1 MRTFFLILC
10 GLLTTT
16 MAKSQEVID
25 NFQVG
30 PYEVD
35 YMGKGDVNFRLKKNI
50 NLYEY
55 FKLQKDTI
63 IAESKKV
70 QPIKKGFEVG
80 VTYSMPRFGVK
91 GAFNS
96 FGVYGSAKSKETNNI
111 YLNYVGKIAISY
123 GHYNEEV
130 NNLKDVLFEV
140 GVPLSVEFANL
151 NKDTSSFFASVG
163 FTPAYYTTLSAKENE
178 DGKDVDAD
186 KKSGL
191 YVAPKVELGGYIPVN
206 DHFLKLGLF
215 GEYRINCTKAED
227 NIFKQRIGRA
237 FVGANIGYVF

>member
-16 MAKSQEVID
+16 MANSQEVID

-35 YMGKGDVNFRLKKNI
+35 YMGKGDVNFRLNKNI

-70 QPIKKGFEVG
+70 QPIKKGFEIG

-96 FGVYGSAKSKETNNI
+96 FRVYGSAKTRVSNNT
-111 YLNYVGKIAISY
+111 YLNYGGKIAFSY

-151 NKDTSSFFASVG
+151 NKGTSSLFASVG
-163 FTPAYYTTLSAKENE
+163 FTPAYYTTLSAKENIS
-178 DGKDVDAD
+178 GKDVDVD

-206 DHFLKLGLF
+206 DHFLKIGLF
-215 GEYRINCTKAED
+215 GEYRISCTKAED

-237 FVGANIGYVF
+237 FVGANIAYVF

>member
-35 YMGKGDVNFRLKKNI
+35 YMGKGDVNFRLKNNI

-96 FGVYGSAKSKETNNI
+96 FGVYGSAKSKVTNNI
-111 YLNYVGKIAISY
+111 YLNYGGKIAISY

-163 FTPAYYTTLSAKENE
+163 FTPAYYTTLSAKENK

-206 DHFLKLGLF
+206 NHFLKLGLF
-215 GEYRINCTKAED
+215 GVYRINCTKAED

>member
-1 MRTFFLILC
+1 MRTFFLLTSP
-10 GLLTTT
+10 LLHIT

-96 FGVYGSAKSKETNNI
+96 FGVYGSAKSKVTNNI
-111 YLNYVGKIAISY
+111 YLNYGGKIAISY

-151 NKDTSSFFASVG
+151 NKNTSSFFASIG
-163 FTPAYYTTLSAKENE
+163 FTPAYYTTLSAKENK

-206 DHFLKLGLF
+206 NHFLKLGLF

>member
-1 MRTFFLILC
+1 MRTFFFFLF

-96 FGVYGSAKSKETNNI
+96 FGVYGSAKSKVTNNI
-111 YLNYVGKIAISY
+111 YLNYGGKIAISY

-163 FTPAYYTTLSAKENE
+163 FTPAYYTTLSAKENK

>member
-96 FGVYGSAKSKETNNI
+96 FGVYGSAKSKVTNNI
-111 YLNYVGKIAISY
+111 YLNYGGKIAISY

-140 GVPLSVEFANL
+140 GVPLSVEFSNL
-151 NKDTSSFFASVG
+151 NKDISSFFASVG
-163 FTPAYYTTLSAKENE
+163 FTPAYYTTLSAKENK

-206 DHFLKLGLF
+206 SHFLKLGLF

>member
-1 MRTFFLILC
+1 MRIFFLILC

-80 VTYSMPRFGVK
+80 VTYSMPRFGVG

-96 FGVYGSAKSKETNNI
+96 FGVYGSAKSKVTSNI
-111 YLNYVGKIAISY
+111 YLNYGGRIAISY

-163 FTPAYYTTLSAKENE
+163 FTPAYYTTLSAKENK

>member
-1 MRTFFLILC
+1 MRIFFLILC
-10 GLLTTT
+10 GLLATT

-80 VTYSMPRFGVK
+80 VTYSMPRFGVG

-96 FGVYGSAKSKETNNI
+96 FGVYGSAKSKVTSNI
-111 YLNYVGKIAISY
+111 YLNYGGKIAISY

-163 FTPAYYTTLSAKENE
+163 FTPAYYTTLSAKENK

-237 FVGANIGYVF
+237 FVGANIGYIF

>member
-1 MRTFFLILC
+1 MRTIFLILC

-96 FGVYGSAKSKETNNI
+96 FGVYGSAKSKVTNNI
-111 YLNYVGKIAISY
+111 YLN
-123 GHYNEEV
+123 
-130 NNLKDVLFEV
+130 
-140 GVPLSVEFANL
+140 
-151 NKDTSSFFASVG
+151 
-163 FTPAYYTTLSAKENE
+163 
-178 DGKDVDAD
+178 
-186 KKSGL
+186 
-191 YVAPKVELGGYIPVN
+191 
-206 DHFLKLGLF
+206 
-215 GEYRINCTKAED
+215 
-227 NIFKQRIGRA
+227 
-237 FVGANIGYVF
+237 

>member
-1 MRTFFLILC
+1 
-10 GLLTTT
+10 

-96 FGVYGSAKSKETNNI
+96 FGVYGSAKSKVTNNI
-111 YLNYVGKIAISY
+111 YLNYGGKIAISY

-140 GVPLSVEFANL
+140 GVPLSVEFSNL

-163 FTPAYYTTLSAKENE
+163 FTPAYYTTLSAKENK

-206 DHFLKLGLF
+206 SHFLKLGLF

>member
-1 MRTFFLILC
+1 MRIFFLILC

-80 VTYSMPRFGVK
+80 VTYSMPRFGVG

-96 FGVYGSAKSKETNNI
+96 FGVYGSAKSKVTSNI
-111 YLNYVGKIAISY
+111 YLNYGGKIAISY

-163 FTPAYYTTLSAKENE
+163 FTPAYFTTLSAKENK

-215 GEYRINCTKAED
+215 GEYRINCTKSED

>member
-96 FGVYGSAKSKETNNI
+96 FGVYGSAKSKVTNNI
-111 YLNYVGKIAISY
+111 YLNYGGKIAISY
-123 GHYNEEV
+123 GHYKEV

-163 FTPAYYTTLSAKENE
+163 FTPAYYTTLSAKENK

-191 YVAPKVELGGYIPVN
+191 YVAPKVDLGGYIPVN

>member
-1 MRTFFLILC
+1 MRIFFLILC

-80 VTYSMPRFGVK
+80 VTYSMPRFGVG

-96 FGVYGSAKSKETNNI
+96 FGVYGSAKSKVTSNI
-111 YLNYVGKIAISY
+111 YLNYGGKIVISY

-163 FTPAYYTTLSAKENE
+163 FTPAYYTTLSAKENK

>member
-1 MRTFFLILC
+1 MRIFFLILC

-80 VTYSMPRFGVK
+80 VTYSMPRFGVG

-96 FGVYGSAKSKETNNI
+96 FGVYGSAKSKVTSNI
-111 YLNYVGKIAISY
+111 YLNYGGKIAISY

-151 NKDTSSFFASVG
+151 NKETSSFFASVG
-163 FTPAYYTTLSAKENE
+163 FTPAYYTTLSAKENK

-215 GEYRINCTKAED
+215 GEYRINCTKAEV

>member
-63 IAESKKV
+63 VAENKKV
-70 QPIKKGFEVG
+70 QPIKKGFEIG

-96 FGVYGSAKSKETNNI
+96 FGVYGSAKTKVSNNT
-111 YLNYVGKIAISY
+111 YLNYGGKIALSY

-151 NKDTSSFFASVG
+151 DKDKSALFASVG
-163 FTPAYYTTLSAKENE
+163 FTPAYYTTLSAKENKE
-178 DGKDVDAD
+178 GKDVDVD

-191 YVAPKVELGGYIPVN
+191 YIAPKVELGGYIPVN
-206 DHFLKLGLF
+206 GKFLKIGLF
-215 GEYRINCTKAED
+215 GEYRISCTKAED

>member
-1 MRTFFLILC
+1 MRTLFLILC

-16 MAKSQEVID
+16 MVKSQEVID

-55 FKLQKDTI
+55 FKLQRDTI
-63 IAESKKV
+63 IAESKKA

-80 VTYSMPRFGVK
+80 VTYSMPRFGVQ

-96 FGVYGSAKSKETNNI
+96 FGVYGSAKPKVSNNI
-111 YLNYVGKIAISY
+111 FLNYGGKIAISY

-130 NNLKDVLFEV
+130 NNLKDVLIEV

-151 NKDTSSFFASVG
+151 NKGTSSFFASVG
-163 FTPAYYTTLSAKENE
+163 FTPAYYTTLSAKENK

>member
-80 VTYSMPRFGVK
+80 VTYLMPRFGVK

-96 FGVYGSAKSKETNNI
+96 FGVYGSAKTRVSNNT
-111 YLNYVGKIAISY
+111 YLNYGGKIAISY
-123 GHYNEEV
+123 GHYNEEM
-130 NNLKDVLFEV
+130 NNLKDASFEV
-140 GVPLSVEFANL
+140 GVPLSIEFANL
-151 NKDTSSFFASVG
+151 NKGNSSLFASIG
-163 FTPAYYTTLSAKENE
+163 FTPAYYTTLSAKENK
-178 DGKDVDAD
+178 DGKDVDVD
-186 KKSGL
+186 KKNGL
-191 YVAPKVELGGYIPVN
+191 YIAPKVEIGSYIPVN
-206 DHFLKLGLF
+206 DHLLKIGLF
-215 GEYRINCTKAED
+215 GEYRISCAKSED
-227 NIFKQRIGRA
+227 NIFKNRIGRA

>member
-1 MRTFFLILC
+1 
-10 GLLTTT
+10 

-50 NLYEY
+50 NLYEH

-96 FGVYGSAKSKETNNI
+96 FGVYGSAKSKVTNNI
-111 YLNYVGKIAISY
+111 YLNYGGKIAISY

-163 FTPAYYTTLSAKENE
+163 FTPAYYTTLSAKENK

-227 NIFKQRIGRA
+227 NIFNQRIGRA

>member
-1 MRTFFLILC
+1 MRIFFLILC

-80 VTYSMPRFGVK
+80 VTYSMPRFGVG

-96 FGVYGSAKSKETNNI
+96 FGVYGSAKSKVTSNI
-111 YLNYVGKIAISY
+111 YLNYGGKIAISY

-163 FTPAYYTTLSAKENE
+163 FTPAYYTTLSAKENK

>member
-1 MRTFFLILC
+1 
-10 GLLTTT
+10 

-96 FGVYGSAKSKETNNI
+96 FGVYGSAKSKVTNNI
-111 YLNYVGKIAISY
+111 YLNYGGKIAISY

-163 FTPAYYTTLSAKENE
+163 FSPAYYTTLSAKENK

-206 DHFLKLGLF
+206 NHFLKLGLF

>member
-1 MRTFFLILC
+1 MRIFFLILC

-80 VTYSMPRFGVK
+80 VTYSMPRFGVG

-96 FGVYGSAKSKETNNI
+96 FGVYGSAKSKITSNI
-111 YLNYVGKIAISY
+111 YLNYGGKIAISY

-163 FTPAYYTTLSAKENE
+163 FTPAYYTTLSAKENK

>member
-63 IAESKKV
+63 VAESKKV
-70 QPIKKGFEVG
+70 QPIKKGFEIG

-96 FGVYGSAKSKETNNI
+96 FGVYGSAKTKVSNST
-111 YLNYVGKIAISY
+111 YLNYGGKIALSY

-151 NKDTSSFFASVG
+151 NKDKSALFASVG
-163 FTPAYYTTLSAKENE
+163 FTPAYYTTLSAKENI
-178 DGKDVDAD
+178 DGKDVDVD

-191 YVAPKVELGGYIPVN
+191 YIAPKVELGGYIPVN
-206 DHFLKLGLF
+206 DKFLKIGLF
-215 GEYRINCTKAED
+215 GEYRISCTKAED

>member
-96 FGVYGSAKSKETNNI
+96 FGVYGSAKSKVTNNI
-111 YLNYVGKIAISY
+111 YLNYGGKIAISY

-151 NKDTSSFFASVG
+151 NKDTSSF
-163 FTPAYYTTLSAKENE
+163 PAYYTTLSAKENK

-206 DHFLKLGLF
+206 NHFLKLGLF

>member
-1 MRTFFLILC
+1 MRIFFLILC

-80 VTYSMPRFGVK
+80 VTYSMPRFGVG

-96 FGVYGSAKSKETNNI
+96 FGVYGSAKSKVTSNI
-111 YLNYVGKIAISY
+111 YLNYGGKIAISY

-163 FTPAYYTTLSAKENE
+163 FTPAYYTTLSAKEKK

>member
-1 MRTFFLILC
+1 MRMFFLILC

-96 FGVYGSAKSKETNNI
+96 FGVYGSAKSKVTNNM
-111 YLNYVGKIAISY
+111 YLNYGGKIAISY
-123 GHYNEEV
+123 EHYIEEV

-151 NKDTSSFFASVG
+151 NKGTSSFFASVG
-163 FTPAYYTTLSAKENE
+163 FTPAYYTTLSAKENK
-178 DGKDVDAD
+178 DGKDVDTD

-215 GEYRINCTKAED
+215 GEYRINCAKAED
-227 NIFKQRIGRA
+227 NIFKHRIGRA

>member
-1 MRTFFLILC
+1 MRIFFLILC

-80 VTYSMPRFGVK
+80 VTYSMPRFGVG

-96 FGVYGSAKSKETNNI
+96 FGVYGSAKSKVTSNI
-111 YLNYVGKIAISY
+111 YLNYGGKIAISY

-130 NNLKDVLFEV
+130 SNLKDVLFEV

-163 FTPAYYTTLSAKENE
+163 FTPAYYTTLSAKENK